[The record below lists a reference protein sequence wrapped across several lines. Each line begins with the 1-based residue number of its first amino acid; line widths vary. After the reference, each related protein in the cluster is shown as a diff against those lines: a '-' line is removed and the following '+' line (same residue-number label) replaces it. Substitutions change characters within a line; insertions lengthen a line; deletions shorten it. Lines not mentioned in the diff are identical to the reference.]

1 MELSSSKLKKILIFQ
16 ERTCKARKTGISYI
30 SLKKVLP
37 KFWDDC

>member
-16 ERTCKARKTGISYI
+16 ERTCKARKTGISV
-30 SLKKVLP
+30 KKVLP